1 MLFKISPSFEIYCTH
16 LKRVNN
22 NVQGQCWHDIFY
34 KLQTF
39 WWRHIKQCSWQLSAD
54 FVGSSDRVLKSF
66 WERVFLQR
74 LQLTFLH
81 SKPVTNYKRDILVHQ
96 QANLFP
102 RKWHPIGLVGPTT
115 VDQILWGD
123 YNVSVLYFRFNAPAE
138 LYKIINNNK

>member
-1 MLFKISPSFEIYCTH
+1 MNNNTH
-16 LKRVNN
+16 L
-22 NVQGQCWHDIFY
+22 QCWHDIFY

-39 WWRHIKQCSWQLSAD
+39 WQRHIKQCSWQLSAD
-54 FVGSSDRVLKSF
+54 FVEYSDRTLKSF

-102 RKWHPIGLVGPTT
+102 RMWQLSGLEGPTT
-115 VDQILWGD
+115 FNKMLWSHYGI
-123 YNVSVLYFRFNAPAE
+123 SVLYFSFNAQKNGLITSE
-138 LYKIINNNK
+138 FMSSYHTKCLWI